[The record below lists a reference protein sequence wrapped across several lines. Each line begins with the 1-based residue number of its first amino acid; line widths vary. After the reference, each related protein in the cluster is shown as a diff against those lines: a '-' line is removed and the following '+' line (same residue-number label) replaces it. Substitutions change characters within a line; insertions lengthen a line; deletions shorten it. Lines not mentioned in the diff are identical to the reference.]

1 MITVQ
6 ELDLFSELKV
16 FWKSIFFVALS
27 YLTLFSS
34 SANLA
39 DWGASPGGGDISC
52 QKGEIVPQIIPLKV
66 PRTIQF
72 VP

>member
-6 ELDLFSELKV
+6 ELDFWELKV

-39 DWGASPGGGDISC
+39 DWGASPGGGDVSC
-52 QKGEIVPQIIPLKV
+52 QKGEIVTQ
-66 PRTIQF
+66 TIQF
-72 VP
+72 VPLMIQ

>member
-52 QKGEIVPQIIPLKV
+52 QKGEIVPQ
-66 PRTIQF
+66 TIQF